1 MTFTRKARSVF
12 VSSLHVASEVGQLKK
27 VLVHRPGAELLNL
40 TPRYLGDLLFDE
52 IPWLERAQE
61 EHDGFVEAMRQH
73 SVQVY
78 YLEHLV
84 AELVNDERLKEELID
99 EQLKYSPLARTDI
112 TKIVREYLL
121 SLESRELVA
130 TLMAGVHK
138 NDIRH
143 LKSEQTLGDLTLRS
157 FPFYLSPLPS
167 LYFTRDH
174 GAVVGKCLMAS
185 EMYNFSRRREV
196 VFLRFVERHHDLFSN
211 ACLCFS
217 EELPRGL
224 EGGDV
229 LVLNEQTLAI
239 GLSER
244 TTEEAIEAAA
254 EALIIE
260 KEVVKQIIVIAI
272 PSKRAYMHLDTVF
285 TAVDRDKFLIY
296 PGIENSISVYRME
309 RGVSGRVKASC
320 ENSLTEALASTLA
333 LGSVA
338 LIRSGGDDP
347 ITAAREQWGDSTNTV
362 ALAPGKVI
370 TYNRNR
376 ETNRILRENGVE
388 VVEIEG
394 SELVRGRGGPH
405 CMTLPLLRED

>member
-1 MTFTRKARSVF
+1 MSGLRVT
-12 VSSLHVASEVGQLKK
+12 SEVGQLKK

-40 TPRYLGDLLFDE
+40 IPRYLEDLLFDE
-52 IPWLERAQE
+52 IPWLERAQQ

-73 SVQVY
+73 GVEVY
-78 YLEHLV
+78 YLEQLVAHLV
-84 AELVNDERLKEELID
+84 QDERLKEELID
-99 EQLKYSPLARTDI
+99 DQLKFSPLTRPDI
-112 TKIVREYLL
+112 VRIVREYLVDL
-121 SLESRELVA
+121 PPGELVS

-143 LKSEQTLGDLTLRS
+143 MKSEQTLGDLTSRS

-174 GAVVGKCLMAS
+174 GTMIGNCLMAS
-185 EMYNFSRRREV
+185 EMFNFSRRREV
-196 VFLRFVERHHDLFSN
+196 VFLKFVERHHELFNN
-211 ACLCFS
+211 ACLCFG

-229 LVLNEQTLAI
+229 LVLNEETLAI

-254 EALIIE
+254 EALIVDKGI
-260 KEVVKQIIVIAI
+260 VKQILVVAI
-272 PSKRAYMHLDTVF
+272 PAKRAYMHLDTVF
-285 TAVDRDKFLIY
+285 TAVDYDKFLIY
-296 PGIENSISVYRME
+296 PGIEDALSVYRLE
-309 RGVSGRVKASC
+309 RGASGRVKASS
-320 ENSLTEALASTLA
+320 EDNLTDALAKVLNLS
-333 LGSVA
+333 SVD

-362 ALAPGKVI
+362 ALAPGKVV

-376 ETNRILRENGVE
+376 ETNRILREHSID